1 MLTNFY
7 SLSDEE
13 KVFFGN
19 TDKGSGLLGFLGI
32 GDSGAVT
39 VQDIDDGVGPVCVC
53 VCVCVCLSVCVCVCV
68 CVCLSC
74 MSLSACAFVSL
85 FVSVS
90 GVCLSF
96 FKSVCECG

>member
-1 MLTNFY
+1 MRTNFY

-32 GDSGAVT
+32 EDSGA
-39 VQDIDDGVGPVCVC
+39 VQDIDDGVGSVCFSVFLSVC
-53 VCVCVCLSVCVCVCV
+53 LSVYVCVCLR
-68 CVCLSC
+68 LSC

-90 GVCLSF
+90 GV
-96 FKSVCECG
+96 SVIF